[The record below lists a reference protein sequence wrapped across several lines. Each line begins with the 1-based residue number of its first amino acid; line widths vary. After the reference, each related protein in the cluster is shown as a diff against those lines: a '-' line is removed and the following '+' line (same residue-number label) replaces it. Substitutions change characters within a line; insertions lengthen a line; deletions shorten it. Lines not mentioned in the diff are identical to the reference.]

1 MNVLFDLTEVT
12 LSVFVYGL
20 DSGTRWFGLGL
31 CMLLQDK
38 NLKQK
43 DKEARL

>member
-1 MNVLFDLTEVT
+1 MSSLTLQKLLYRCLYMGWTVEPT
-12 LSVFVYGL
+12 I
-20 DSGTRWFGLGL
+20 GLGL